1 MHGHGGV
8 RSGERP
14 REPPGAVGRIPTA
27 PGHNRPMSRRPS
39 PPHARTAA
47 PAAAAAP
54 RAATPRAPTATRQS
68 PSARPARTAHRAATR
83 PGGARTTRAAAVP
96 GESEASGGGW
106 ARVFSVRAMVLG
118 VVLLVAFSMLF
129 PTVRA
134 YLGQRA
140 ELDTLAAQVA
150 AAEQQ
155 EEVLA
160 ADLDRWGT
168 DAYVA
173 AQARERLSY
182 VLPGETAYRVIDPEV
197 VVDVP
202 ALESQVP
209 GVLSG
214 PALPPGGAVAPWYAT
229 VWESVQLAGAARVP
243 TQAETEAAE
252 AVVAP

>member
-1 MHGHGGV
+1 M
-8 RSGERP
+8 
-14 REPPGAVGRIPTA
+14 PTEHA
-27 PGHNRPMSRRPS
+27 P
-39 PPHARTAA
+39 
-47 PAAAAAP
+47 
-54 RAATPRAPTATRQS
+54 
-68 PSARPARTAHRAATR
+68 
-83 PGGARTTRAAAVP
+83 
-96 GESEASGGGW
+96 SGGGW

-140 ELDTLAAQVA
+140 ELDSLAARVT

-155 EEVLA
+155 EELLA

-173 AQARERLSY
+173 AQARERLAY

-197 VVDVP
+197 VVDEP
-202 ALESQVP
+202 ALEGQVP
-209 GVLSG
+209 GVASG

-229 VWESVQLAGAARVP
+229 VWESVQLAGAASVP
-243 TQAETEAAE
+243 TQDGAQARAD
-252 AVVAP
+252 AVVTP